1 MIHDTGTIRVVNGKA
16 IHTDHDVTPEQAE
29 KLIEALN
36 KSDDS
41 ENIKGWLNAVLDKL
55 LEVGEWNTIDVHIQL
70 DNSKGQYVEYEG
82 AYGNG

>member
-1 MIHDTGTIRVVNGKA
+1 MN
-16 IHTDHDVTPEQAE
+16 HDVTPEQAE

-55 LEVGEWNTIDVHIQL
+55 LAVGEWNTIEVRIQL
-70 DNSKGQYVEYEG
+70 DNSKGDRVDYEG
-82 AYGNG
+82 VYGNG